1 MSVVAIE
8 GNIGAGKSTLL
19 RLLAKR
25 GLRTVD
31 EPLKKWRG
39 EEGGSANLLQ
49 LFYGEPTRWAFTF
62 QTAAFLTRA
71 QSAAAALR
79 DPTAPAD
86 ARWVL
91 ERSLLS
97 DKHCFATNCLKTELF
112 TTAEWGVYD
121 DFHTWLMGEF
131 PSLRIDGAVYVRT
144 QPQTCLA
151 RLRQRGRAE
160 EATIPVEYL
169 EQVRTPTQQRPC
181 MAAAAPRSIAARAR
195 PQPLR
200 LLARRRAGGLTLVLC
215 TFGARCSPAAAC
227 TSRGVVAGRHRGG
240 QRNGAA
246 TRGSG
251 GGGGG
256 ARSVACR
263 LVGQCAC
270 ARARRRGGL

>member
-169 EQVRTPTQQRPC
+169 EQLHARHEEWLLGGSEEGSGTVPPP
-181 MAAAAPRSIAARAR
+181 AAAAAAVAAHAPWRAVSSDSVPVLVLDGEVDFEQSSSAQASFLDAIDAFSSNVADMRAAR
-195 PQPLR
+195 
-200 LLARRRAGGLTLVLC
+200 
-215 TFGARCSPAAAC
+215 
-227 TSRGVVAGRHRGG
+227 
-240 QRNGAA
+240 
-246 TRGSG
+246 G
-251 GGGGG
+251 GGGSS
-256 ARSVACR
+256 ANA
-263 LVGQCAC
+263 
-270 ARARRRGGL
+270 